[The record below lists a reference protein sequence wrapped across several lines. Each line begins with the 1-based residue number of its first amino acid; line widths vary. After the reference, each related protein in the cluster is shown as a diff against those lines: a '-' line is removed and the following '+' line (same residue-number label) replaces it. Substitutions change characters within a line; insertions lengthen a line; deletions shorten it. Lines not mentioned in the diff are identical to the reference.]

1 MRSGAGSGECL
12 LLLGSQGRVGAATH
26 DPLGVGAG
34 LTAGVDRGEHQPV
47 AAVVDDGGAEREP
60 PTHVAEGVVA
70 HDRDVSQRLRDV
82 GAQGGEVAGAD
93 RTLPFEQTQLA
104 AHPGEDDDDE
114 QGHQQREA
122 GHGERG
128 HGEGLGVGHPV
139 SVLGRRGYSRRDMD
153 FDLATMA
160 IVFGAIFL
168 VELPDKTFIATLVLA
183 TRFRPLYVWIGVC
196 LAFAVQTIV
205 AVTVGGLLAQL
216 PKRPVEVFA
225 AVLFLVGGVILIRG
239 AGQADEE
246 EAETE
251 EEFSH
256 KGAATAVG
264 LRAVGVSFGV
274 LFLAE
279 WGDLSQ
285 LLTASM
291 VLQFKE
297 PVSVFIGAF
306 LALATVSAL
315 AAVLGR
321 ALLARVRLATIR
333 RIGGGVCLLLAALTV
348 LQVFEVIS
356 I

>member
-1 MRSGAGSGECL
+1 
-12 LLLGSQGRVGAATH
+12 
-26 DPLGVGAG
+26 
-34 LTAGVDRGEHQPV
+34 
-47 AAVVDDGGAEREP
+47 
-60 PTHVAEGVVA
+60 
-70 HDRDVSQRLRDV
+70 
-82 GAQGGEVAGAD
+82 
-93 RTLPFEQTQLA
+93 
-104 AHPGEDDDDE
+104 
-114 QGHQQREA
+114 
-122 GHGERG
+122 
-128 HGEGLGVGHPV
+128 
-139 SVLGRRGYSRRDMD
+139 MD
-153 FDLATMA
+153 FDLTTIA

-168 VELPDKTFIATLVLA
+168 VELPDKTFIATLVLS
-183 TRFRPLYVWIGVC
+183 TRFRPVSVWIGVC
-196 LAFAVQTIV
+196 LAFAVQTLV

-225 AVLFLVGGVILIRG
+225 ALLFLVGGIILIRG
-239 AGQADEE
+239 AAKADEE

-264 LRAVGVSFGV
+264 LKAVAVSFGV

-297 PVSVFIGAF
+297 PVSVFLGAF

-315 AAVLGR
+315 AAILGR
-321 ALLARVRLATIR
+321 ALLARVKLATIR

-348 LQVFEVIS
+348 LQIFEVIS

>member
-1 MRSGAGSGECL
+1 
-12 LLLGSQGRVGAATH
+12 
-26 DPLGVGAG
+26 
-34 LTAGVDRGEHQPV
+34 
-47 AAVVDDGGAEREP
+47 
-60 PTHVAEGVVA
+60 
-70 HDRDVSQRLRDV
+70 
-82 GAQGGEVAGAD
+82 
-93 RTLPFEQTQLA
+93 
-104 AHPGEDDDDE
+104 
-114 QGHQQREA
+114 
-122 GHGERG
+122 
-128 HGEGLGVGHPV
+128 
-139 SVLGRRGYSRRDMD
+139 MD

-183 TRFRPLYVWIGVC
+183 TRFRPLFVWIGVC
-196 LAFAVQTIV
+196 LAFAVQTVV

-225 AVLFLVGGVILIRG
+225 ALMFLVGGILLLRG
-239 AGQADEE
+239 AGKADEE

-297 PVSVFIGAF
+297 PVSVFVGAF

-348 LQVFEVIS
+348 LQILEVVS